1 MHDGAQKI
9 QPRNSINS
17 PKLENNYKK
26 LSVPT
31 TSLVY
36 TTMLAAMKLRIAL
49 PTKKKRQERERDS
62 NKRDRGTVKEPKTL
76 KLN

>member
-1 MHDGAQKI
+1 M
-9 QPRNSINS
+9 
-17 PKLENNYKK
+17 
-26 LSVPT
+26 PT

-62 NKRDRGTVKEPKTL
+62 NKRDRGTVKEPNTL
-76 KLN
+76 KVKLARRKESKLRVVS

>member
-1 MHDGAQKI
+1 M
-9 QPRNSINS
+9 
-17 PKLENNYKK
+17 ENNYKK

-62 NKRDRGTVKEPKTL
+62 NKRDRGTVKEPNTL
-76 KLN
+76 KVKLARRKESKLRVVS